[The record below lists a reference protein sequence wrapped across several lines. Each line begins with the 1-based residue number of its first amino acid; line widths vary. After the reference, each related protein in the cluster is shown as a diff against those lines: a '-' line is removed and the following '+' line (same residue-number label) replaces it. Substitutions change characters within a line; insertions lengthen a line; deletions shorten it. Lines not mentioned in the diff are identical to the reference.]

1 MAGKLPQ
8 VAGITPMMADW
19 EDQLTLPFPEVRL
32 KRFLEMRGADGGPW
46 RSLCALPA
54 LWVGLLYDQTALDAA
69 WDLCRDWSE
78 EERQYLR
85 DETPKTALY
94 TPFRGRTVL
103 DVSREVLEIAEAGL
117 KRRGQMNGIGEDETI
132 FLSELKEIVG
142 LSLIHI

>member
-1 MAGKLPQ
+1 M
-8 VAGITPMMADW
+8 
-19 EDQLTLPFPEVRL
+19 
-32 KRFLEMRGADGGPW
+32 
-46 RSLCALPA
+46 
-54 LWVGLLYDQTALDAA
+54 LYDQTALDAS

-78 EERQYLR
+78 DERQYIR
-85 DETPKTALY
+85 VETPKTALY

-142 LSLIHI
+142 SGKTRARQMLDAYESRWDGDINRVFMEMSY

>member
-1 MAGKLPQ
+1 
-8 VAGITPMMADW
+8 
-19 EDQLTLPFPEVRL
+19 
-32 KRFLEMRGADGGPW
+32 MRGADGGPW

-85 DETPKTALY
+85 DETPKTALD

-142 LSLIHI
+142 SGKTRARQMLDAYESRWDGDINRVFMEMSY

>member
-1 MAGKLPQ
+1 MRCAGPT
-8 VAGITPMMADW
+8 AA
-19 EDQLTLPFPEVRL
+19 
-32 KRFLEMRGADGGPW
+32 RGGV
-46 RSLCALPA
+46 LCALPA

-85 DETPKTALY
+85 DETPKTALD

-117 KRRGQMNGIGEDETI
+117 KRRGQMNGIWRRRDDL
-132 FLSELKEIVG
+132 FVRA
-142 LSLIHI
+142 